1 MLAISVPCCSLNFI
15 MFPIGSLPA
24 LSTKIKGLV
33 ELLCSKQSC
42 KLNGG
47 GMTYFCVIFSMT
59 KSVMANAIL
68 SGRMHRRMS
77 NFWKGSFKWK
87 GEGNTALWASFT
99 SYLNKP
105 NTQKKKRQE
114 KVPHKCPTM
123 VSKKEKKKK
132 TWCQSKVTTFY
143 KQPLTITTN
152 QQTPPPIHHHHH
164 PSSNTTTNQ
173 PPPPTYTA
181 FQSSGLLSMEYLMPS
196 KFPVAISFNRQNSPQ
211 ALLLNQCGAG
221 FTSSLSVAVPPVNKK
236 NHSS

>member
-105 NTQKKKRQE
+105 NKQKKKR
-114 KVPHKCPTM
+114 
-123 VSKKEKKKK
+123 KEKNVMSIQSHNILK
-132 TWCQSKVTTFY
+132 T
-143 KQPLTITTN
+143 TTN
-152 QQTPPPIHHHHH
+152 HHHQ
-164 PSSNTTTNQ
+164 STNTTTN
-173 PPPPTYTA
+173 PPPPPPINKHHHQSTNTA
-181 FQSSGLLSMEYLMPS
+181 TNVHRFPIVGVAFNGIFNAFEVSCDDIVQPTKFTPS
-196 KFPVAISFNRQNSPQ
+196 TVAQPMRCWIHFVVVGGSTTRQQKEP
-211 ALLLNQCGAG
+211 LIVGKI
-221 FTSSLSVAVPPVNKK
+221 TVAV
-236 NHSS
+236 